1 MTENRG
7 QRTEDRKQRSEVRG
21 QRSDNRGQIFEVGS
35 RTRRRLIDQDYAA
48 AKDAEVGI
56 IRNTEVE
63 KAMDRIEH
71 GAWGRAFCAVPVF

>member
-35 RTRRRLIDQDYAA
+35 RN
-48 AKDAEVGI
+48 AEVGI

-71 GAWGRAFCAVPVF
+71 GAWGRAFCAVSVF